1 MNRRLAL
8 LAIIWTA
15 ACSDHATP
23 LDLSNNP
30 GTVVF
35 RFIDAGGYHTCG
47 ITTAETLLCWGYG
60 GDGQLGV
67 SSTAPEALPTPVP
80 GDTRFRTVSGGRF
93 HSCGL
98 TLAGTA
104 YCWGNNGDGRLGNGG
119 TMVISPTPTPVLIDS
134 LPVSIAFQSIQAGR
148 IHSCAIDLG
157 QTAWC
162 WGYNGEGELG
172 VGVFAPSSF
181 AKFAVVAQTGAPIKA
196 ISVGGLHTCAIT
208 VAGAGLCW
216 GYNASGQLGDGTANT
231 TGTPQLVGGG
241 LTFLTSPLVV
251 FPSPDPNFPL
261 PPGPFLAG
269 GYQHTCAI
277 ATNGNTY
284 CWGLNQDGQLG
295 DGTRITRGIP
305 APVNGPP
312 LVTITAGQRHTCGLT
327 SAGLAYC
334 WGDNSLGQLGDGTT
348 TSQTAPTAVVGG
360 LSFAYINAGDLSTC
374 GITSTGVAYCWG
386 DNEFNQLGDGTTLG
400 SAAPVKVAFQP

>member
-1 MNRRLAL
+1 
-8 LAIIWTA
+8 
-15 ACSDHATP
+15 
-23 LDLSNNP
+23 
-30 GTVVF
+30 
-35 RFIDAGGYHTCG
+35 
-47 ITTAETLLCWGYG
+47 
-60 GDGQLGV
+60 
-67 SSTAPEALPTPVP
+67 
-80 GDTRFRTVSGGRF
+80 
-93 HSCGL
+93 
-98 TLAGTA
+98 
-104 YCWGNNGDGRLGNGG
+104 
-119 TMVISPTPTPVLIDS
+119 MVISPTPTPVLIDS